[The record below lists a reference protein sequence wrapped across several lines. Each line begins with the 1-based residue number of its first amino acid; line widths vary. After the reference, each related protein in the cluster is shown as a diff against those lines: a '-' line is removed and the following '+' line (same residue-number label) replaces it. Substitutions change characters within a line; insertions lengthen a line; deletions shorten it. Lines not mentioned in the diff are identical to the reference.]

1 MDIDNLVRMA
11 NQIGTFFSAYP
22 DPEEAKTSIANHIQ
36 KFWEPRM
43 RSLMLDCMA
52 NGQTPELMPL
62 VHEALTLHA
71 TTLRPKAPAP
81 SA

>member
-22 DPEEAKTSIANHIQ
+22 DPEEAKSSIANHIQ

-62 VHEALTLHA
+62 VHESLTLHA
-71 TTLRPKAPAP
+71 ATLRPKAPAP